1 MLLALVTIAIYCV
14 HIASSLGPL
23 PILSFYVHDNSVF
36 VESGTKYDVIA
47 TLWFNFT
54 LYEYTMR
61 SPGVGAIQTST
72 TNDLNIIDEYNC
84 TTQSNSMDEIKL
96 VVENNSAD
104 SITLDRIKL
113 MTASGTWYG
122 IEAACITQQQ
132 MNALSQL
139 DPPPPISPVSTCT
152 SGFARQWIC
161 IDNEPTDCGPYKQIF
176 YFDTLRPN
184 EYITDAYYADATH
197 IVAQF
202 DSCQPTISPTLSPPT
217 MPPSISPT
225 TLPTMPP
232 MVSPTFLLTMPSTI
246 SSTLSPILPTILPT
260 MPPTIS
266 PTILPTKWSTI
277 NPTLSPSKLSII
289 NPTLTPTVSPT
300 RMPTIHQTHISTAE
314 PTVNPNTSPAN
325 EPTSVPRNAPTSS
338 FPPYYP
344 SVNPSKNEID
354 TYVSSTTP
362 IIMNTKTMDID
373 EPDTVLVVIFSIS
386 TIAGLVICVLYN
398 LKRKQK
404 MTEQKIKGMHIPYKG
419 SHIDEND
426 IRSKVNALS
435 KIPISAF
442 VTKQGTADATVCNDK
457 ALDEIEGEQKVV
469 NQVNVRITYT
479 CEGPNGSDDI
489 DVVSSHNEGGTA
501 YVTNPTSKGDA
512 IDAI

>member
-1 MLLALVTIAIYCV
+1 M
-14 HIASSLGPL
+14 S
-23 PILSFYVHDNSVF
+23 
-36 VESGTKYDVIA
+36 
-47 TLWFNFT
+47 
-54 LYEYTMR
+54 
-61 SPGVGAIQTST
+61 SPGVGTIQTST
-72 TNDLNIIDEYNC
+72 SNNLNIIDEYDC
-84 TTQSNSMDEIKL
+84 ETQSNNINETKL
-96 VVENNSAD
+96 VVENNSD
-104 SITLDRIKL
+104 NGIILDRIKL

-122 IEAACITQQQ
+122 IEAACITQQEID
-132 MNALSQL
+132 AFSQL
-139 DPPPPISPVSTCT
+139 DPAPTVPSGMILNVSTCT

-161 IDNEPTDCGPYKQIF
+161 IDNEPWDCGPYKQIF

-184 EYITDAYYADATH
+184 QYITDAYYADATH

-202 DSCQPTISPTLSPPT
+202 DSCEPTISPTFSPPT
-217 MPPSISPT
+217 IPPTKSPT
-225 TLPTMPP
+225 IVPTK
-232 MVSPTFLLTMPSTI
+232 
-246 SSTLSPILPTILPT
+246 SPIKL
-260 MPPTIS
+260 PTIS
-266 PTILPTKWSTI
+266 PTILPTKSPTISPTKSPTKVPTISPTKSPVVPPSQYSSTI

-373 EPDTVLVVIFSIS
+373 ESDTVLVVIFSIS